1 MILSSMS
8 QQCLREFVIEINI
21 RVSSKQGTNDV
32 SHMTLVSPGAAIEE
46 V

>member
-1 MILSSMS
+1 MS
-8 QQCLREFVIEINI
+8 QQCLREFNI
-21 RVSSKQGTNDV
+21 RVSSKQGMNDV